1 MQERIE
7 ISSGVIKS
15 CGITEEL
22 KKSYLDYAM
31 SVIIGRALP
40 DVRDGLKPV
49 HRRILYAMQDLRN
62 DYNKP
67 YKKSARI
74 VGDVIGKYHPHGDAA
89 VYDTIVRMAQDFAMG
104 YPLVDG
110 QGNFGS
116 IDGDAPAAMRY
127 TEIRQTKLAHELMAD
142 IDKETVDF
150 VANYDNSLLEP
161 LVLPSKVPNLLING
175 SSGIAVGMATNIP
188 PHNLG
193 EVVDALIALIRNP
206 NITVADIMEYIP
218 GPDFPTA
225 GFICGKGGIKSAYET
240 GRGIIKMRARAVI
253 EQQAK
258 GKREHIVINQI
269 PYQVNKAKLV
279 EKIAELARDKKVEGI
294 HAVRD
299 ESDRDGMRIV
309 VELKKEGIAQVILN
323 HLYKHTAMESSF
335 GTIFLAIVNG
345 RPELLNLKEVLAHFL
360 QHRKTVIIRRTKY
373 ELRKAEERAHIL
385 KGLKIA
391 LDNLDKVVALIRGS
405 STPAEAKSGLI
416 KNFGLTAIQAQAI
429 LDMKLQRL
437 TGLEQE
443 KILEEYRQI
452 LKNIESYRKILA
464 SDALVL
470 EIIEKELKALKDEYA
485 IPRRTEI
492 IGDPEEIRIE
502 DLIVEED
509 MVVTLSHNG
518 YIKRNPLSLYHSQ
531 RRGGK
536 GITGLSAKQEDFVA
550 DLFVASTHDYFL
562 CFSNLGRLYWLK
574 VHEIPQAS
582 RMSRGKALVNLLP
595 IDREANEH
603 IAAVVPVRTFE
614 ADHFVIMATRKGVVK
629 KTPLDAFSRPRP
641 TGIIAATV
649 REGDEIIAAAI
660 TDGQADIFLGT
671 RHGQS
676 IRFPENNVRPMGRT
690 AAGVRGIKLA
700 KGDHVVAMVVIS
712 KAQETLFTVTENGY
726 GKRTHVSE
734 YRVQSRGG
742 KGVINIR
749 TTEKVGHVVGVILVN
764 GHDEVMLIGASGNI
778 IRISVQDVRIIGR
791 STQGVRLIRI
801 QEGDR
806 LAAVAKLAEQD
817 EE

>member
-1 MQERIE
+1 MQEQIE
-7 ISSGVIKS
+7 LFSGTTKS
-15 CGITEEL
+15 CGIAEEL

-49 HRRILYAMQDLRN
+49 HRRILYAMQNLRN

-74 VGDVIGKYHPHGDAA
+74 VGDVIGKYHPHGDSA
-89 VYDTIVRMAQDFAMG
+89 VYDTIVRMAQDFSMG
-104 YPLVDG
+104 YPLIDG

-150 VANYDNSLLEP
+150 AANYDNSLEEP

-175 SSGIAVGMATNIP
+175 SSGIAVGMATSIP

-193 EVVDALIALIRNP
+193 EVVDALIALIQNP
-206 NITVADIMEYIP
+206 NMTVADIMEYIP
-218 GPDFPTA
+218 GPDFPTE
-225 GFICGKGGIKSAYET
+225 GFICGKAGIKSAYET
-240 GRGIIKMRARAVI
+240 GRGIIKMRARALV

-258 GKREHIVINQI
+258 GKREQIVINQI

-279 EKIAELARDKKVEGI
+279 EKIAQLASDKKIEGI

-323 HLYKHTAMESSF
+323 HLYKHTAMGSSF
-335 GTIFLAIVNG
+335 GTILLAIVNG
-345 RPELLNLKEVLAHFL
+345 KPELLNLKEVLGHFL
-360 QHRKTVIIRRTKY
+360 QHRKTVIIRRTTY
-373 ELRKAEERAHIL
+373 DLNKAEERAHIL

-391 LDNLDKVVALIRGS
+391 LDNLDAVVTLIRESGN
-405 STPAEAKSGLI
+405 PAEAKSGLVEH
-416 KNFGLTAIQAQAI
+416 FGLTAIQAQAI

-437 TGLEQE
+437 TGLERK
-443 KILEEYRQI
+443 KILEDYQQ
-452 LKNIESYRKILA
+452 LLNNIKSYKEILA
-464 SDALVL
+464 SDAMIL
-470 EIIEKELKALKDEYA
+470 EIIEKELRLLKDEYA
-485 IPRRTEI
+485 IPRRTEL
-492 IGDPEEIRIE
+492 IGDPEEISIE

-509 MVVTLSHNG
+509 MVVTLSHSG

-531 RRGGK
+531 KRGGK
-536 GITGLSAKQEDFVA
+536 GITGLSKKQEDFVA

-574 VHEIPQAS
+574 VHEIPQSS
-582 RMSRGKALVNLLP
+582 RTSRGKALINLLP
-595 IDREANEH
+595 IDRDANEH

-614 ADHFVIMATRKGVVK
+614 PDRFVVMATKNGVVK
-629 KTPLDAFSRPRP
+629 KTSLDAFSRPRP
-641 TGIIAATV
+641 AGIIAATV
-649 REGDEIIAAAI
+649 RENDEIIAAAI
-660 TDGQADIFLGT
+660 TDGEADIFLGT
-671 RHGQS
+671 RHGHS
-676 IRFPENNVRPMGRT
+676 IRFPESNVRAMGRT
-690 AAGVRGIKLA
+690 AAGVRGIKLS
-700 KGDHVVAMVVIS
+700 KGDRVVAMVVIS
-712 KAQETLFTVTENGY
+712 EAHNTLFTVTEKGY
-726 GKRTHVSE
+726 GKRTWVNE

-742 KGVINIR
+742 RGVINIK
-749 TTEKVGHVVGVILVN
+749 TTEKVGQVVGVILVN
-764 GHDEVMLIGASGNI
+764 DHDEVMLIGAGGNI
-778 IRISVQDVRIIGR
+778 IRIGVQDVRIIGR

-801 QEGDR
+801 QKGDH

-817 EE
+817 EK